1 MKDFI
6 ENGKKAYNMELKIL
20 SVLEDACKAIKQN
33 YGIAL
38 DLDTIPID
46 DSKTFELLQ
55 QGQTGKVFVFHRKA
69 LQRYLRELHPENLDH
84 LAALYALYFVS
95 RIYGYRRLKHYI
107 ARKNGREKIECV
119 APCMA
124 EYLKETY
131 GIGIYEDQ
139 MMLMSQH
146 IAGFSEAESKELRKV
161 LYKRVPNKWPLFE
174 QMFIERGMNNGYNIA
189 ELQIIWS
196 QWYDEFAY
204 YGFSK
209 ARAALYAWIA
219 YLSAFLKANYPDEY
233 LAAISR
239 SNMKKDDYFI

>member
-6 ENGKKAYNMELKIL
+6 ENGKKAYYMELKIL
-20 SVLEDACKAIKQN
+20 SVMEDACNAIKQN

-38 DLDTIPID
+38 DLDAIPID
-46 DSKTFELLQ
+46 DSRTFELLQ
-55 QGQTGKVFVFHRKA
+55 QGQTEKVFVFHRKA

-84 LAALYALYFVS
+84 LAALYALYWVS
-95 RIYGYRRLKHYI
+95 RFYGNRKLKHYI
-107 ARKNGREKIECV
+107 ARKNGREKIEC
-119 APCMA
+119 AAMCMA
-124 EYLKETY
+124 KFLKETY
-131 GIGIYEDQ
+131 GIGIYVDQ

-146 IAGFSEAESKELRKV
+146 IAGFSKAESEELGKV

-196 QWYDEFAY
+196 QWYNEFAY

-209 ARAALYAWIA
+209 ARAASLARIA
-219 YLSAFLKANYPDEY
+219 YLSAYFKANYPDEY
-233 LAAISR
+233 LDAISR
-239 SNMKKDDYFI
+239 SNMKKDDFFI

>member
-20 SVLEDACKAIKQN
+20 SVMEDACNAIKQN

-38 DLDTIPID
+38 DLDAIPID
-46 DSKTFELLQ
+46 DSRTFELLQ
-55 QGQTGKVFVFHRKA
+55 QGQTEKVFVFHRKA

-84 LAALYALYFVS
+84 LAALYALYWVS
-95 RIYGYRRLKHYI
+95 RFYGNRKLKHYI
-107 ARKNGREKIECV
+107 ARKNGREKIEC
-119 APCMA
+119 AAMCMA
-124 EYLKETY
+124 KFLKETY
-131 GIGIYEDQ
+131 GIGIYVDQ

-146 IAGFSEAESKELRKV
+146 IAGFSEAESEELKKV
-161 LYKRVPNKWPLFE
+161 LYKRVSNKWPLFE

-196 QWYDEFAY
+196 QWYNEFAY

-209 ARAALYAWIA
+209 ARAASLARIA
-219 YLSAFLKANYPDEY
+219 YLSAYFKANYPDEY
-233 LAAISR
+233 LDAISR
-239 SNMKKDDYFI
+239 SNMKKDDFFI

>member
-20 SVLEDACKAIKQN
+20 SVLEDACKAIKQH

-107 ARKNGREKIECV
+107 ARKMAGKRLSVWLRVWRNISKRLMALEYMKI
-119 APCMA
+119 
-124 EYLKETY
+124 
-131 GIGIYEDQ
+131 
-139 MMLMSQH
+139 
-146 IAGFSEAESKELRKV
+146 R
-161 LYKRVPNKWPLFE
+161 
-174 QMFIERGMNNGYNIA
+174 
-189 ELQIIWS
+189 
-196 QWYDEFAY
+196 
-204 YGFSK
+204 
-209 ARAALYAWIA
+209 
-219 YLSAFLKANYPDEY
+219 
-233 LAAISR
+233 
-239 SNMKKDDYFI
+239 

>member
-84 LAALYALYFVS
+84 LAALYALYWVS
-95 RIYGYRRLKHYI
+95 RFYGNRKLKHYI
-107 ARKNGREKIECV
+107 ARKNGREKIEC
-119 APCMA
+119 AALCMA
-124 EYLKETY
+124 KFLKETY
-131 GIGIYEDQ
+131 GIGIYVDQ

-146 IAGFSEAESKELRKV
+146 IAGFSEAESEELGKV
-161 LYKRVPNKWPLFE
+161 LYKRVSNKWPLFE
-174 QMFIERGMNNGYNIA
+174 RMFIERGMNNGFDIA

-196 QWYDEFAY
+196 QWYNEFAY

-209 ARAALYAWIA
+209 ARAASLARIA
-219 YLSAFLKANYPDEY
+219 YLSAYFKANYPDEY
-233 LAAISR
+233 LDAISR

>member
-1 MKDFI
+1 
-6 ENGKKAYNMELKIL
+6 
-20 SVLEDACKAIKQN
+20 
-33 YGIAL
+33 
-38 DLDTIPID
+38 
-46 DSKTFELLQ
+46 
-55 QGQTGKVFVFHRKA
+55 
-69 LQRYLRELHPENLDH
+69 
-84 LAALYALYFVS
+84 
-95 RIYGYRRLKHYI
+95 
-107 ARKNGREKIECV
+107 
-119 APCMA
+119 MA

>member
-1 MKDFI
+1 MVDII
-6 ENGKKAYNMELKIL
+6 EKGKKAYFMELKML
-20 SVLEDACKAIKQN
+20 PVMEDACNAIKQN
-33 YGIAL
+33 YGIAI

-55 QGQTGKVFVFHRKA
+55 QGQTEKVFVFHRKA

-84 LAALYALYFVS
+84 LAALYALYWVYRF
-95 RIYGYRRLKHYI
+95 YGNRKLKHYI

-119 APCMA
+119 AQCMA
-124 EYLKETY
+124 KFLKETY
-131 GIGIYEDQ
+131 GIGIYVDQ

-146 IAGFSEAESKELRKV
+146 IAGFSEAESEDLIKV
-161 LYKRVPNKWPLFE
+161 LYKRVSNKWPLFE

-196 QWYDEFAY
+196 QWYNEFAY

-209 ARAALYAWIA
+209 ARAASLARIA
-219 YLSAFLKANYPDEY
+219 YLSAYFKANYPDEY
-233 LAAISR
+233 LDAISR
-239 SNMKKDDYFI
+239 NNMKNDDYFI

>member
-6 ENGKKAYNMELKIL
+6 ENDKKAYNMELKIL

-95 RIYGYRRLKHYI
+95 RFYGNRKLKHYI
-107 ARKNGREKIECV
+107 ARKNGREMIECV
-119 APCMA
+119 APCMVKF
-124 EYLKETY
+124 LKETY
-131 GIGIYEDQ
+131 GIGIYVDQ

-146 IAGFSEAESKELRKV
+146 IAGFSKAESEELGKV
-161 LYKRVPNKWPLFE
+161 LYKRVSNKWPLFE
-174 QMFIERGMNNGYNIA
+174 RMFIERGMNNGFDIA
-189 ELQIIWS
+189 ELHVIWLK
-196 QWYDEFAY
+196 WYDEFAY

-219 YLSAFLKANYPDEY
+219 YLSAYLKANYPDEY